1 MHISTFMHGS
11 PNAVESRPHPAAQDD
26 LDHLVVD
33 PPAELCND
41 DRRSN
46 DSPSDEEG
54 DLDAPGYGFGV

>member
-1 MHISTFMHGS
+1 MHISKFMHGQ
-11 PNAVESRPHPAAQDD
+11 PNAVESLPPPAAQDD
-26 LDHLVVD
+26 LDQLVLD

-41 DRRSN
+41 RRSH